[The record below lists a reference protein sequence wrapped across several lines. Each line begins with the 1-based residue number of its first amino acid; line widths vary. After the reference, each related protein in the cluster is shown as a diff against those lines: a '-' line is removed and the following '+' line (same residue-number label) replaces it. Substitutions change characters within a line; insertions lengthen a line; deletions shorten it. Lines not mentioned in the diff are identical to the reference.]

1 MHLDLLLDPEIVR
14 LNQQHKW
21 TLENHETSINLMK
34 QEMLQH
40 QEAWQARDGEI
51 LEFKAMGQTLLGQ
64 VKGKEKASDLTPE
77 ASEEGG
83 GSTLPPR
90 GRRVARAPGWGGDP
104 DDEGEGSGRKPG
116 ESKKG
121 RRDKRPAPQPEADDD
136 AADKEQLATLSRI
149 MTDAMGGRTRVPAER
164 AALFRNEIIKT

>member
-83 GSTLPPR
+83 GSTLPR
-90 GRRVARAPGWGGDP
+90 
-104 DDEGEGSGRKPG
+104 
-116 ESKKG
+116 
-121 RRDKRPAPQPEADDD
+121 
-136 AADKEQLATLSRI
+136 
-149 MTDAMGGRTRVPAER
+149 
-164 AALFRNEIIKT
+164 